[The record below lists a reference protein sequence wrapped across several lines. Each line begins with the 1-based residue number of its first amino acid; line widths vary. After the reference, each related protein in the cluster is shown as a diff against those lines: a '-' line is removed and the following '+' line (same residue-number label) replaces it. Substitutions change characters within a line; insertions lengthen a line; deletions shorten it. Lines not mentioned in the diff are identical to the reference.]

1 MLALY
6 RDGSKLAGALAVNAS
21 RELLGY
27 RKLLARGAQL
37 QEALDLTEAAS
48 QVLN

>member
-6 RDGSKLAGALAVNAS
+6 RNGSTLSGAFALNAS

-27 RKLLARGAQL
+27 RKLLARGAQW
-37 QEALDLTEAAS
+37 QEALDITEAAA